1 MYSVSHIMYIMIVL
15 LELKFR
21 ALPPLEG
28 TNKGR
33 KMNKITLCMNMT
45 ISLNFGEEICKIW
58 D

>member
-1 MYSVSHIMYIMIVL
+1 MYNMIVL

-21 ALPPLEG
+21 ALPPLEE

-45 ISLNFGEEICKIW
+45 ISLNFGEESCKI
-58 D
+58 

>member
-1 MYSVSHIMYIMIVL
+1 MYIMIVL